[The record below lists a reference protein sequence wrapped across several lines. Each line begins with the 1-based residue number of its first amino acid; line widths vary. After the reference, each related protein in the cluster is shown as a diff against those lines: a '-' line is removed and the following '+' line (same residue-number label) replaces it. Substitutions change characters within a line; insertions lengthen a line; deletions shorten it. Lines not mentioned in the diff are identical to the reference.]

1 MKFSNLLIKTVFLFC
16 CLFISGKLLSA
27 EDILADT
34 LCFSWKVAGDS
45 PELKQDF
52 GEGIE
57 LKKDGTYQVRYYSKK
72 ADRLL
77 HKADSVSFEGHWK
90 LLKGDTLLLIQ
101 ERIPII
107 SGIDSVAYEVSE
119 NGNPSLT
126 FFSKGAEVVIQGLK
140 ELESE
145 RRISK
150 FHVHIDETSNLLLTS
165 ADGQEVKLYSRL
177 VLVPPPF
184 EFMNILRGLIGILF
198 VLAFCWVFSTNRKAI
213 DWKLVGAGIFLQLTF
228 ALLVLKV
235 EIVGKIFQAVVNGF
249 VAVLNFTKAGT
260 EFLFGALHAPSESWS
275 VIFAF
280 QILPIIVFF
289 SAVTSLLYYLG
300 ILQRIVYG
308 FAWVMSKTMRL
319 SGAESLA
326 AAANIFLGQTE
337 APLLVKPYLEKMTRS
352 EILCLMG
359 GGMATIAGSVFAA
372 YVSFLGGTDLA
383 MQQLFAKHL
392 LTASIIAAPGAIVA
406 AKMLLPETE
415 KVNTDLMVSKD
426 KIGSNVLDAI
436 TNGATEGMKLAVNVG
451 VMLLVFIAFV
461 KGMNFFLGDV
471 VGDLLGLNEMV
482 ASSTNGK
489 FDQFGLEYL
498 FGIVFAPIAWL
509 LGAAAEDMLVVGQL
523 LGEKTIV
530 NEFIAYKSLSTV
542 KDAGILTNYKSIIIA
557 TYALCGFANI
567 SSIGIQIGGIGSLA
581 PGQRKTLSQL
591 GVRAL
596 IVGTMAAFL
605 TASIAGMLS

>member
-1 MKFSNLLIKTVFLFC
+1 MKLSNFLIKVVLLVTFV
-16 CLFISGKLLSA
+16 CLSTFSVIGANVK
-27 EDILADT
+27 ADT
-34 LCFSWKVAGDS
+34 LHYSWKVETES
-45 PELKQDF
+45 SRLVQDF
-52 GEGIE
+52 GEGFE
-57 LKKDGTYQVRYYSKK
+57 LKKDGSFETRFYSKDADRILKK
-72 ADRLL
+72 AD
-77 HKADSVSFEGHWK
+77 STSFTGHWK
-90 LLKGDTLLLIQ
+90 LISGDTLLLIQ
-101 ERIPII
+101 ERAPMI
-107 SGIDSVAYEVSE
+107 SSIDSLAYAVSE
-119 NGNPSLT
+119 TGQASMV
-126 FFSKGAEVVIQGLK
+126 FFSQGNQVAMQGMK

-150 FHVHIDETSNLLLTS
+150 FHVQVDETSNLILTS
-165 ADGQEVKLYSRL
+165 GSGEQVKLNGRYL
-177 VLVPPPF
+177 LIPPPF
-184 EFMNILRGLIGILF
+184 SFMNIVRGFIGILF
-198 VLAFCWVFSTNRKAI
+198 VLVFCWIFSTNRKAI
-213 DWKLVGAGIFLQLTF
+213 DWKLVATGILLQITF

-235 EIVGKIFQAVVNGF
+235 PFVGRIFQSVVNGF
-249 VAVLNFTKAGT
+249 VAILNFTKAGT
-260 EFLFGALHAPSESWS
+260 EFLFGSLYAPGESWG

-280 QILPIIVFF
+280 QILPIIIFF

-326 AAANIFLGQTE
+326 AAGNIFLGQTE
-337 APLLVKPYLEKMTRS
+337 APLLVKPYLAQMTRS

-359 GGMATIAGSVFAA
+359 GGMATIAGSVFGA
-372 YVSFLGGTDLA
+372 YVGFLGGTDLVT
-383 MQQLFAKHL
+383 QQLFAKHL

-415 KVNTDLMVSKD
+415 EVNPDLSVPKD

-461 KGMNFFLGDV
+461 KGINFFLGDV
-471 VGDLLGLNEMV
+471 VGDAIGLNEWV
-482 ASSTNGK
+482 AEATNGK
-489 FDQFGLEYL
+489 FKQFGLEYI
-498 FGIVFAPIAWL
+498 FGIIFAPIAWL
-509 LGAAAEDMLVVGQL
+509 LGAASEDIMVVGQL
-523 LGEKTIV
+523 LGEKTII
-530 NEFIAYKSLSTV
+530 NEFIAYESLSTV

-581 PGQRKTLSQL
+581 PTQRKTLSQL

-596 IVGTMAAFL
+596 VVGTMAAFL
-605 TASIAGMLS
+605 TASIAGMLI